1 VGSCLSIISAFGDV
15 RPVPLREFTGPR
27 PTMSHMKAARDARS
41 AAVVINAG
49 SRRGAA
55 HELAVDTMR
64 KAGVPIS
71 SVNHVLSGAELAA
84 TLDRVVADGHDL
96 IVVGGGDGT
105 VTLAA
110 GRVAGTDVMLGVL
123 PLGTAN
129 DFARTLE
136 IPNSVAEACA
146 TVADGK
152 VVDIDLGRANGE
164 PFLNVASAGLSVA
177 VTEALS
183 PRLKRYIGPLA
194 YSIATLTAYARH
206 KAFRARLEFPDGDHE
221 PMELNDVLQVAVGN
235 GRHYGGGNTV
245 SPTAGIDDHTL
256 DIYAILAGPL
266 REHVSIA
273 RLLKD
278 GSFIK
283 HDRVYHLTSRR
294 VRLVTDHPLPV
305 NLDGEIATTTPT
317 DFSVQRNA
325 VHVVVPQG
333 STSALFDG
341 PGAADWPSL

>member
-1 VGSCLSIISAFGDV
+1 MA
-15 RPVPLREFTGPR
+15 
-27 PTMSHMKAARDARS
+27 HMKSARDARS

-55 HELAVDTMR
+55 HELAVEAMLT
-64 KAGVPIS
+64 AGVPIS
-71 SVNHVLSGAELAA
+71 AVHPVLSGADLAG
-84 TLDRVVADGHDL
+84 TLDRVLADGHDL
-96 IVVGGGDGT
+96 VVVGGGDGT
-105 VTLAA
+105 VSYAA
-110 GRVAGTDVMLGVL
+110 GRVAGTNVMLGVL

-136 IPNSVAEACA
+136 IPNNLAEACA
-146 TVADGK
+146 TIAEGK

-164 PFLNVASAGLSVA
+164 PFLNVASVGLSVA

-194 YSIATLTAYARH
+194 YSIATLLAYARH
-206 KAFRARLEFPDGDHE
+206 KPFRARLEFPDGDHE
-221 PMELNDVLQVAVGN
+221 PLELEDLLQVAVGN

-245 SPTAGIDDHTL
+245 SPTAGIDDHIL
-256 DIYAILAGPL
+256 DIYAIVAGPL

-283 HDRVYHLTSRR
+283 HDRVHHLTSRSVR
-294 VRLVTDHPLPV
+294 VVTEPLLPV
-305 NLDGEIATTTPT
+305 NLDGEIATITPA
-317 DFSVQRNA
+317 DFTIQRNA
-325 VHVVVPQG
+325 VHVVVPQS

-341 PGAADWPSL
+341 PGAANWPPV

>member
-1 VGSCLSIISAFGDV
+1 
-15 RPVPLREFTGPR
+15 
-27 PTMSHMKAARDARS
+27 MSHMKSARDARS

-71 SVNHVLSGAELAA
+71 SVNHVLSGGELAA

-96 IVVGGGDGT
+96 IIVGGGDGT
-105 VTLAA
+105 VTFAA
-110 GRVAGTDVMLGVL
+110 GRIAGTDVMLGVL

-136 IPNSVAEACA
+136 IPNNLAEACA

-164 PFLNVASAGLSVA
+164 PFLNVASVGLSVA

-183 PRLKRYIGPLA
+183 PRLKRILGPLA
-194 YSIATLTAYARH
+194 YGIATLRAYTGH

-221 PMELNDVLQVAVGN
+221 TMEFDNLVQVAVGN

-273 RLLKD
+273 RFLKD

-283 HDRVYHLTSRR
+283 HDRVYHATSRAVR
-294 VRLVTDHPLPV
+294 VVTEQPLPV
-305 NLDGEIATTTPT
+305 NLDGEIATTTTT
-317 DFSVQRNA
+317 DFTVQRNA
-325 VHVVVPQG
+325 VHVVVPQS

-341 PGAADWPSL
+341 PGAADWPAV

>member
-1 VGSCLSIISAFGDV
+1 
-15 RPVPLREFTGPR
+15 
-27 PTMSHMKAARDARS
+27 MKDARDARS
-41 AAVVINAG
+41 AAVVINTG

-55 HELAVDTMR
+55 YELAVDSMQ
-64 KAGVPIS
+64 KAGVPVS
-71 SVNHVLSGAELAA
+71 SMHRVQSGADLAA
-84 TLDRVVADGHDL
+84 TLDQVIAEGHDL
-96 IVVGGGDGT
+96 VVIGGGDGT
-105 VTLAA
+105 VSYAA
-110 GRVAGTDVMLGVL
+110 GRVAGTQVALGVL

-136 IPNSVAEACA
+136 IPTNLAEACA
-146 TVADGK
+146 TVAAGK

-164 PFLNVASAGLSVA
+164 PFLNVASVGLSVA

-194 YSIATLTAYARH
+194 YSIATLRAYSRH
-206 KAFRARLEFPDGDHE
+206 KPFRARLEFPDGDHQ
-221 PMELNDVLQVAVGN
+221 PLELDDLLQVAVGN

-245 SPTAGIDDHTL
+245 SPTAGIDDHIL

-278 GSFIK
+278 GSFIE
-283 HDRVYHLTSRR
+283 HDRVVHLTSRHVR
-294 VRLVTDHPLPV
+294 VTTEPPLPV
-305 NLDGEIATTTPT
+305 NLDGEIATATPA
-317 DFSVQRNA
+317 DFTIQRNA

-341 PGAADWPSL
+341 PGG

>member
-1 VGSCLSIISAFGDV
+1 MAQ
-15 RPVPLREFTGPR
+15 
-27 PTMSHMKAARDARS
+27 MKAARDARS

-71 SVNHVLSGAELAA
+71 SVHPVLSGGELAG
-84 TLDRVVADGHDL
+84 TLDRVLADGHDL
-96 IVVGGGDGT
+96 VVVGGGDGT
-105 VTLAA
+105 VSYAA
-110 GRVAGTDVMLGVL
+110 GRVAGTNVVLGVL

-136 IPNSVAEACA
+136 IPNNLAEACA
-146 TVADGK
+146 AVAEGK
-152 VVDIDLGRANGE
+152 VVDIDLGRANAE
-164 PFLNVASAGLSVA
+164 PFLNVASVGLSVA

-194 YSIATLTAYARH
+194 YSIATLLAYTRH
-206 KAFRARLEFPDGDHE
+206 KPFRARLEFPDGDHE
-221 PMELNDVLQVAVGN
+221 PLELEDLLQVAVGN

-245 SPTAGIDDHTL
+245 SPTAGIDDHIL

-266 REHVSIA
+266 RDHVSIA

-278 GSFIK
+278 GSFIE
-283 HDRVYHLTSRR
+283 HDRVYHLTSRH
-294 VRLVTDHPLPV
+294 VRLVTEPPLPV

-317 DFSVQRNA
+317 DFTVQRNA
-325 VHVVVPQG
+325 VHVVVPQS

-341 PGAADWPSL
+341 PGA

>member
-1 VGSCLSIISAFGDV
+1 MI
-15 RPVPLREFTGPR
+15 R
-27 PTMSHMKAARDARS
+27 MKSARDARS

-55 HELAVDTMR
+55 PDLAVDTMR
-64 KAGVPIS
+64 NAGVPIS
-71 SVNHVLSGAELAA
+71 SVHHVLSGADLAG
-84 TLDRVVADGHDL
+84 TLDRVLADGHDL
-96 IVVGGGDGT
+96 VVVGGGDGT
-105 VTLAA
+105 VSYAA
-110 GRVAGTDVMLGVL
+110 GRVAGTNVVLGVL

-136 IPNSVAEACA
+136 IPNNLAEACA
-146 TVADGK
+146 TIAEGK

-164 PFLNVASAGLSVA
+164 PFLNVASVGLSVS

-221 PMELNDVLQVAVGN
+221 PMELDDLLQVAVGN

-256 DIYAILAGPL
+256 DIYAILAGPV

-283 HDRVYHLTSRR
+283 HDRVYHLTTRR
-294 VRLVTDHPLPV
+294 VRLVTDQPLPV
-305 NLDGEIATTTPT
+305 NLDGEIATTTPA
-317 DFSVQRNA
+317 DFTIQRNA
-325 VHVVVPQG
+325 VHVVVPQS

-341 PGAADWPSL
+341 PGA

>member
-1 VGSCLSIISAFGDV
+1 MKSPRDV
-15 RPVPLREFTGPR
+15 
-27 PTMSHMKAARDARS
+27 RS

-64 KAGVPIS
+64 KAGVPVS
-71 SVNHVLSGAELAA
+71 AVHAVLSGGELAG
-84 TLDRVVADGHDL
+84 TLDQVLADGHDL
-96 IVVGGGDGT
+96 VVVGGGDGT
-105 VTLAA
+105 VSYAA
-110 GRVAGTDVMLGVL
+110 GRVAGTNVVLGVL

-136 IPNSVAEACA
+136 IPSNLAEACA
-146 TVADGK
+146 TIAEGK

-164 PFLNVASAGLSVA
+164 PFLNVASAGLSVS

-194 YSIATLTAYARH
+194 YSIATVLAYARH
-206 KAFRARLEFPDGDHE
+206 KPFRARLEFPDGDHE
-221 PMELNDVLQVAVGN
+221 PLELEDLLQVAVGN

-245 SPTAGIDDHTL
+245 SPTAGIDDHLL

-278 GSFIK
+278 GSFIE
-283 HDRVYHLTSRR
+283 HDRVYHLTSRH
-294 VRLVTDHPLPV
+294 VRLITEPLLPV
-305 NLDGEIATTTPT
+305 NLDGEIAATTPT
-317 DFSVQRNA
+317 DFTVQRNA
-325 VHVVVPQG
+325 VHVVVPQS

-341 PGAADWPSL
+341 PGAADQPPK

>member
-1 VGSCLSIISAFGDV
+1 
-15 RPVPLREFTGPR
+15 
-27 PTMSHMKAARDARS
+27 MKAARDARS

-55 HELAVDTMR
+55 HELAVDAMR

-71 SVNHVLSGAELAA
+71 AVHPVLSGADLAG
-84 TLDRVVADGHDL
+84 TLDRVLADGHDL
-96 IVVGGGDGT
+96 VVVGGGDGT
-105 VTLAA
+105 VSYAA
-110 GRVAGTDVMLGVL
+110 GRVAGTNVVLGVL

-136 IPNSVAEACA
+136 IPNNLAEACA
-146 TVADGK
+146 TIAEGK

-164 PFLNVASAGLSVA
+164 PFLNVASVGLSVS

-194 YSIATLTAYARH
+194 YSFATILAYTRH
-206 KAFRARLEFPDGDHE
+206 KPFRARLEFPDGDHE
-221 PMELNDVLQVAVGN
+221 PLELEDLLQVAVGN

-245 SPTAGIDDHTL
+245 SPTAGIDDHIL
-256 DIYAILAGPL
+256 DIYAIVAGPL

-283 HDRVYHLTSRR
+283 HDRVHHLTSRSVR
-294 VRLVTDHPLPV
+294 VVTEPPMPV
-305 NLDGEIATTTPT
+305 NLDGEIATTTPA
-317 DFSVQRNA
+317 DFTIQRNA
-325 VHVVVPQG
+325 VHVVVPQS

-341 PGAADWPSL
+341 PGAANWPPV

>member
-1 VGSCLSIISAFGDV
+1 
-15 RPVPLREFTGPR
+15 
-27 PTMSHMKAARDARS
+27 MKAARDARS

-55 HELAVDTMR
+55 HQLAVDTMR

-71 SVNHVLSGAELAA
+71 AVHHVLSGADLAG
-84 TLDRVVADGHDL
+84 TFDRVLADGHDL
-96 IVVGGGDGT
+96 VVVGGGDGT
-105 VTLAA
+105 VSYAA
-110 GRVAGTDVMLGVL
+110 GRVAGTSVILGVL

-129 DFARTLE
+129 DFARTLA
-136 IPNSVAEACA
+136 IPNNLAEACA
-146 TVADGK
+146 AIAEGK

-164 PFLNVASAGLSVA
+164 PFLNVASVGLSVA
-177 VTEALS
+177 ITAALS
-183 PRLKRYIGPLA
+183 PRLKRHLGRLA
-194 YSIATLTAYARH
+194 YGIATLRAYARH
-206 KAFRARLEFPDGDHE
+206 KPFRARLEFPDGDHQ
-221 PMELNDVLQVAVGN
+221 PMELENLLQVAVGN

-278 GSFIK
+278 GSFIE

-294 VRLVTDHPLPV
+294 VRLVTAHPLPV
-305 NLDGEIATTTPT
+305 NLDGEIATATPA
-317 DFSVQRNA
+317 DFTVQRNA
-325 VHVVVPQG
+325 VHVVVPQ
-333 STSALFDG
+333 SSNSALFDG
-341 PGAADWPSL
+341 PGAANWPPS

>member
-1 VGSCLSIISAFGDV
+1 
-15 RPVPLREFTGPR
+15 
-27 PTMSHMKAARDARS
+27 MKVARDVRS

-55 HELAVDTMR
+55 PDLAVDAMR

-71 SVNHVLSGAELAA
+71 SVHHVLSGADLAG
-84 TLDRVVADGHDL
+84 TLDRVLADGHDL
-96 IVVGGGDGT
+96 VVVGGGDGT
-105 VTLAA
+105 VSYAA
-110 GRVAGTDVMLGVL
+110 GRVAGTNVVLGVL

-136 IPNSVAEACA
+136 IPNNLAEACA
-146 TVADGK
+146 TIAEGK

-164 PFLNVASAGLSVA
+164 PFLNVASVGLSVS

-221 PMELNDVLQVAVGN
+221 PMELDDLLQVAVGN

-256 DIYAILAGPL
+256 DIYAILAGPV

-283 HDRVYHLTSRR
+283 HDRVYHLTTRR
-294 VRLVTDHPLPV
+294 VRLVTDQPLPV

-317 DFSVQRNA
+317 DFTVQRNA
-325 VHVVVPQG
+325 IHVVVPQS

-341 PGAADWPSL
+341 PGAAGGPPS